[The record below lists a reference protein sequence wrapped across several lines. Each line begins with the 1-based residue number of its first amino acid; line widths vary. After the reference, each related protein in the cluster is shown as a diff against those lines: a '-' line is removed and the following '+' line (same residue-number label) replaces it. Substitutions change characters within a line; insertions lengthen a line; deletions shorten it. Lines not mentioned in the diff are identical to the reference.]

1 MIYKYIIY
9 TWIRYI
15 YYLLL
20 RRYICS
26 TWAKNWKWNLNWKR
40 RDSSNPLSYYDN
52 CVTGNIYY
60 KYSPPT
66 QSPKYIYIYKYPI
79 NPPYRINTTHTE
91 KFPDCRN
98 LKIKK
103 GATRKM
109 SCDFILVV
117 HLNVYQVYFAVGF
130 GYAQCPSITVSPNA
144 GNNEKRKIKNR
155 KVTRSHKIEEI

>member
-1 MIYKYIIY
+1 MIYIYIIHKL
-9 TWIRYI
+9 YI
-15 YYLLL
+15 CIYNLSLK
-20 RRYICS
+20 RYICS
-26 TWAKNWKWNLNWKR
+26 TWARNWTWNLNWKGR
-40 RDSSNPLSYYDN
+40 NNRNPPSYYN
-52 CVTGNIYY
+52 RRATVNIYY
-60 KYSPPT
+60 IYSPPT

-117 HLNVYQVYFAVGF
+117 HINIYQVYFAVGF